1 MNRLLRALWDRLLPP
16 GGDVAV
22 ARPADDDRE
31 SFIPG
36 RRPLRVHWL
45 GYRPEP
51 RRFDGEP
58 ITPGDTSFAGCCWWW
73 DPEERHWL
81 LVYPASLNPG
91 DLWLPYSAIA
101 DPSAEPEVQP

>member
-1 MNRLLRALWDRLLPP
+1 MNPLLRALWDRLLPP

-22 ARPADDDRE
+22 AREPR
-31 SFIPG
+31 P
-36 RRPLRVHWL
+36 RRAHWL

-51 RRFDGEP
+51 QV
-58 ITPGDTSFAGCCWWW
+58 IGDWLADSWPRLHDLSPAGLCWWW

-81 LVYPASLNPG
+81 LVYPASLDTG

-101 DPSAEPEVQP
+101 EPSAEP